1 METSGLTKKKAATI
15 FARAWNNLDVTI
27 IEPYI
32 AEDIIYWSQ
41 QVLTD
46 MTGKKAV
53 VEYLTEKMEAIR
65 KLPGAQVFAE
75 LGETKP
81 YPMAPNP
88 PEPCVILAQGD
99 KNNIDALVLL
109 KIESG
114 KINSIAL
121 CSDAPHPSTARRS
134 GEYPD

>member
-1 METSGLTKKKAATI
+1 MKTNGLTKKMAVT
-15 FARAWNNLDVTI
+15 FLARAWNNLDVSI
-27 IEPYI
+27 LEPYI
-32 AEDIIYWSQ
+32 AEDVIYWSQ

-53 VEYLTEKMEAIR
+53 IEYLTNKMEAIR
-65 KLPGAQVFAE
+65 NSSGPKVYAE

-81 YPMAPNP
+81 FPMAPDP

-99 KNNIDALVLL
+99 KNNIDALVLI

-114 KINSIAL
+114 QINSIAL
-121 CSDAPHPSTARRS
+121 CSDAPHPSTALRT
-134 GEYPD
+134 GEYPH

>member
-1 METSGLTKKKAATI
+1 MKPNGLTKKKAATI
-15 FARAWNNLDVTI
+15 LARAWNNLDVSI
-27 IEPYI
+27 LEPYI
-32 AEDIIYWSQ
+32 AEDIICWSQ

-53 VEYLTEKMEAIR
+53 MEYFTDKMETTR
-65 KLPGAQVFAE
+65 NSPGEQVYAE

-88 PEPCVILAQGD
+88 PEPCVILAKGD

-109 KIESG
+109 KIESN

>member
-1 METSGLTKKKAATI
+1 MKTNGLTKKKAVTI
-15 FARAWNNLDVTI
+15 LARAWNNLDVSI
-27 IEPYI
+27 LEPYI
-32 AEDIIYWSQ
+32 ADDIIYWSQ

-53 VEYLTEKMEAIR
+53 VEYLTQKMKTIR
-65 KLPGAQVFAE
+65 NSSQAQVFAE

-81 YPMAPNP
+81 YPMAPDP

-121 CSDAPHPSTARRS
+121 CTDAPHPSTARRS

>member
-1 METSGLTKKKAATI
+1 MKPNGLTKKKAATI
-15 FARAWNNLDVTI
+15 LARAWNNLDVSI
-27 IEPYI
+27 LEPYI
-32 AEDIIYWSQ
+32 AEDIICWSQ

-53 VEYLTEKMEAIR
+53 MEYLTDKMETTR
-65 KLPGAQVFAE
+65 NSPGEQVYAE

-88 PEPCVILAQGD
+88 PEPCVILAKGD

>member
-15 FARAWNNLDVTI
+15 LARAWNNLDVNI

-53 VEYLTEKMEAIR
+53 VEYLTEKMETIR